1 VGSKAPPLGAPAEGE
16 VSDLRRTAVGG
27 ITWTVFRSVASRLI
41 GSAVFIVLARMLD
54 PADFGTVALASVF
67 VVLISVLVE
76 SGFAEAIVQRSE
88 VTPTDLNTAFWVNNG
103 IGIALATVLAATAE
117 VISELLNQPELAP
130 VLRALSAV
138 FVLAALASVPQAIL
152 RRDLAFRAIA
162 LRGLVAT
169 VAGGVVGIAMAV
181 AGAGVWSLVGQMV
194 ANALVGTVILW
205 VLCPWRPGRSVS
217 VASLGVLLRFSG
229 KILGERLALFASRR
243 SDDFLIGVVL
253 GPVALGLYTIAYRIL
268 LILTETVIWT
278 LEGVAF
284 PLLSRLQH
292 DAERRRRAFY
302 SLTGLCVTVAVP
314 AFLAVAVLAPEL
326 TRVAFGARWA
336 GAIPVMQILAL
347 VGIPHAAMYCN
358 KAALNA
364 SGRPDLSL
372 RIALLTCL
380 VNVVAFA
387 LVVRWGIL
395 AVAVSYA
402 VCSYVLVPI
411 SVLLVIRVLAL
422 DVSSYLRLFV
432 APLVSGVVMVVAVL
446 GAKAVLLDEL
456 TEPVRLALAFVMA
469 VIAYLGVLCLT
480 AWRRVKGYVAHARGS
495 VRTDG

>member
-1 VGSKAPPLGAPAEGE
+1 
-16 VSDLRRTAVGG
+16 VS
-27 ITWTVFRSVASRLI
+27 
-41 GSAVFIVLARMLD
+41 SAVFIVLARMLY

-67 VVLISVLVE
+67 VVLVSVLVE
-76 SGFAEAIVQRSE
+76 SGFAEAIVQRKE
-88 VTPTDLNTAFWVNNG
+88 VVPTDLNTAFWVNNG
-103 IGIALATVLAATAE
+103 IGIVLTIVLVAVAG
-117 VISELLNQPELAP
+117 VISELLRQPGLAP

-138 FVLAALASVPQAIL
+138 FVLGALASVPQAIL

-169 VAGGVVGIAMAV
+169 AAGGVVGIAMAL

-194 ANALVGTVILW
+194 ATALVGTVILW
-205 VLCPWRPGRSVS
+205 VMCPWRPGRSVS
-217 VASLGVLLRFSG
+217 ATSLRLLLRFSA

-253 GPVALGLYTIAYRIL
+253 GPVALGLYSVAYRII

-284 PLLSRLQH
+284 PLLSRLQD

-302 SLTGLCVTVAVP
+302 SLTGLCVAAAVP

-326 TRVAFGARWA
+326 IRVAFGARWA

-372 RIALLTCL
+372 RIALLTG
-380 VNVVAFA
+380 VINVVAFV

-395 AVAVSYA
+395 AVAVSYTA
-402 VCSYVLVPI
+402 STYLLVPV
-411 SVLLVIRVLAL
+411 SVWSVIRVLAL
-422 DVSSYLRLFV
+422 DVHSYLRLFV
-432 APLVSGVVMVVAVL
+432 APLVSGLVMVLAVL
-446 GAKAVLLDEL
+446 AAKEVLLTEVS
-456 TEPVRLALAFVMA
+456 EPVRLVLSLLVA
-469 VIAYLGVLCLT
+469 VVAYAGVLCLT
-480 AWRRVKGYVAHARGS
+480 AWRRVKAYVAHARGS
-495 VRTDG
+495 LSVGN